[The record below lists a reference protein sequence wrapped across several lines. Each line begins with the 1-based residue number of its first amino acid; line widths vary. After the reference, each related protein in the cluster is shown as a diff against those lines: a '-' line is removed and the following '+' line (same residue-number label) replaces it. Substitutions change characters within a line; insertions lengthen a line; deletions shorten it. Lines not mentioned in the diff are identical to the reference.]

1 MAGAGE
7 SITFIILLSK
17 ESILKPWCARYL
29 IEEVEGPGA
38 KEKGIRTVF
47 GKIDTDKSGSI
58 TIKIPGFLNKA
69 DIINFQ
75 VFFSAKNNLRLQE
88 LKLEGSWQNPLV

>member
-1 MAGAGE
+1 MVRKVPDRRGRRSGREGE
-7 SITFIILLSK
+7 G
-17 ESILKPWCARYL
+17 Y
-29 IEEVEGPGA
+29 
-38 KEKGIRTVF
+38 IRTVF

-75 VFFSAKNNLRLQE
+75 VFFLL
-88 LKLEGSWQNPLV
+88 

>member
-1 MAGAGE
+1 M
-7 SITFIILLSK
+7 
-17 ESILKPWCARYL
+17 YL
-29 IEEVEGPGA
+29 IEEAEGPGA

-58 TIKIPGFLNKA
+58 TIKNLGFINKA

-75 VFFSAKNNLRLQE
+75 VFFCYK
-88 LKLEGSWQNPLV
+88 